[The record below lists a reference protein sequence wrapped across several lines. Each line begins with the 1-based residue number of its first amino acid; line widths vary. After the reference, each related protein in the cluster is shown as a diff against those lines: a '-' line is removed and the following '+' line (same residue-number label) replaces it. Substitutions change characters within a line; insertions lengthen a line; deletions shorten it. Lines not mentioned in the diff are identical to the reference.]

1 MHGLPDGL
9 GERLAALCA
18 VDAQTGDL
26 AGLARSAELL
36 AGWAAD
42 DGLAVE
48 VRATPEGPLVVAST
62 RGTGGDRTLLIG
74 HHDVV
79 YPAGTAAARPLA
91 ARDGRLLGP
100 GVADMRGG
108 LLVGLA
114 ALAELARDPA
124 GPHGAAELWIVPD
137 EEARSWAP
145 GCLDEWRGA
154 DRAICLE
161 CGRADGS
168 IVTARKAC
176 TWLTLEAV
184 GRDAHAGTE
193 RDAGR
198 SALMALVREA
208 LRIEEEL
215 HGARP
220 GVQASVTELN
230 AGIGKNTVPGH
241 ATASVDLRADT
252 AADLAWAVAELGR
265 FGAHDGV
272 AVRRSDEPGFPSLDR
287 DAALAERTL
296 ALLAEVGAPATEAT
310 AAGASDGSWA
320 SSIGIPTVDGLGPI
334 GGGDHGPDEWIDPA
348 SVAPRIEVVR
358 RLIAGG

>member
-1 MHGLPDGL
+1 MHGLPAGF

-26 AGLARSAELL
+26 AGLARSARLL
-36 AGWAAD
+36 AGWAGD

-48 VRATPEGPLVVAST
+48 VRDTPEGPLLVIALD
-62 RGTGGDRTLLIG
+62 GTGPGRALLLG

-79 YPAGTAAARPLA
+79 YPAGTSASRPLER
-91 ARDGRLLGP
+91 RDGRVLGP

-114 ALAELARDPA
+114 ATPPPPPDPPS
-124 GPHGAAELWIVPD
+124 GHRRVEMWIVPD

-145 GCLDEWRGA
+145 ACLDEWRGA
-154 DRAICLE
+154 DLALCLE

-168 IVTARKAC
+168 IVTARMAS

-193 RDAGR
+193 RDEGR
-198 SALMALVREA
+198 SALMALAREA
-208 LRIEEEL
+208 IRIEERL

-220 GVQASVTELN
+220 GLQATVTQLISGEV
-230 AGIGKNTVPGH
+230 KNTVPGH
-241 ATASVDLRADT
+241 ALGAIDLRAAT
-252 AADLAWAVAELGR
+252 MEDLRWAIAELER
-265 FGAHDGV
+265 FGSHDGV
-272 AVRRSDEPGFPSLDR
+272 VITRSDEPGFPPLTR
-287 DAALAERTL
+287 DDGLAEAVL
-296 ALLAEVGAPATEAT
+296 ALLAEVGAPVLEASS
-310 AAGASDGSWA
+310 AGASDGSW
-320 SSIGIPTVDGLGPI
+320 SSSVGVPTVDGLGPI

-348 SVAPRIEVVR
+348 SVAPRIEIVR
-358 RLIAGG
+358 RLLGGR

>member
-1 MHGLPDGL
+1 MHGLPDGV

-26 AGLARSAELL
+26 TGLARSAELL
-36 AGWAAD
+36 AGWADD
-42 DGLAVE
+42 DGLDVAVE
-48 VRATPEGPLVVAST
+48 ETPEGPLVIAALDGSGAG
-62 RGTGGDRTLLIG
+62 RSLLLG

-91 ARDGRLLGP
+91 QRDGRLLGP

-114 ALAELARDPA
+114 AMAALAGDPGA
-124 GPHGAAELWIVPD
+124 EHGRVELWIVPD

-145 GCLDEWRGA
+145 ACLERWRGA
-154 DRAICLE
+154 DRALCLE

-168 IVTARKAC
+168 IVSARMAS

-198 SALMALVREA
+198 SALMALAREA
-208 LRIEEEL
+208 LRIEEHL
-215 HGARP
+215 HAGRP
-220 GVQASVTELN
+220 GVQATVTQLN
-230 AGIGKNTVPGH
+230 AGTVKNTVPGR
-241 ATASVDLRADT
+241 ATAAVDLRAAT
-252 AADLAWAVAELGR
+252 AADLEWAVAELGR

-272 AVRRSDEPGFPSLDR
+272 AITRSDEPGFPPLTR
-287 DAALAERTL
+287 DADLAERTL
-296 ALLAEVGAPATEAT
+296 ALLAESGAPVREASS
-310 AAGASDGSWA
+310 AGASDGSWS

-348 SVAPRIEVVR
+348 SFAPRVEVVR
-358 RLIAGG
+358 RLLGGR

>member
-1 MHGLPDGL
+1 MHGLPDGF

-18 VDAQTGDL
+18 VDAQTGDH
-26 AGLARSAELL
+26 AGLVRSADLL
-36 AGWAAD
+36 AGWATD

-48 VRATPEGPLVVAST
+48 VRATPEGPLVIAST
-62 RGTGGDRTLLIG
+62 RGAGADRTLLIG

-91 ARDGRLLGP
+91 ARDGRVLGP

-114 ALAELARDPA
+114 ALAGLARDPQ

-145 GCLDEWRGA
+145 ACLDEWRGA
-154 DRAICLE
+154 DRALCLE
-161 CGRADGS
+161 CGRADGA

-193 RDAGR
+193 RDEGR

-208 LRIEEEL
+208 VRIEDEL
-215 HGARP
+215 HGGRP
-220 GVQASVTELN
+220 GVQATVTQLN
-230 AGIGKNTVPGH
+230 GGSGMNTVPGH

-252 AADLAWAVAELGR
+252 AADLAWVVAELGR
-265 FGAHDGV
+265 FAAHDDI
-272 AVRRSDEPGFPSLDR
+272 AVTRSDEPGFPPLDR
-287 DAALAERTL
+287 DAALAEHTL
-296 ALLAEVGAPATEAT
+296 ALLAAVDAPAREQT
-310 AAGASDGSWA
+310 AAGASDGSWS
-320 SSIGIPTVDGLGPI
+320 SSIGVPTVDGLGPI

-358 RLIAGG
+358 RLAGGR